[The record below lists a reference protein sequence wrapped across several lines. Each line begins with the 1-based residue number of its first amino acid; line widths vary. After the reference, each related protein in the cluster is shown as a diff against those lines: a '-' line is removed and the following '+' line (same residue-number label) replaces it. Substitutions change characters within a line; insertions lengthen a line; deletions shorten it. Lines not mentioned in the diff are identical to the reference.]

1 MSTQQTESTGRP
13 GRYQRSF
20 SGLVSS
26 LLVTVLVIGGLLYF
40 MGAFRNSTEIEPE
53 PVDYLETVQS
63 AQQAGLTPVY
73 PSALPQGWIAT
84 GVDVTPAPEDP
95 VFMIRMLSDDERFV
109 AVRQERA
116 TSSALLTKWVDE
128 EPQPGAGYTVPD
140 AVAAPVAREWKGYTD
155 KGGDAAYVAKVGE
168 NTVLVFGSA
177 PKKDLQAIVDALVTT
192 TIERTSAK

>member
-1 MSTQQTESTGRP
+1 MSTQQTESPGRP

-20 SGLVSS
+20 NGLISS

-53 PVDYLETVQS
+53 AVDYLETVQS

-73 PSALPQGWIAT
+73 PSALPKGWIAT
-84 GVDVTPAPEDP
+84 GVDVTPSAEDP

-128 EPQPGAGYTVPD
+128 ETQAGAGYTVP
-140 AVAAPVAREWKGYTD
+140 ASVAAPVAREWKGYTD
-155 KGGDAAYVAKVGE
+155 KGGDSAYVAKVGE

-177 PKKDLQAIVDALVTT
+177 SKQDLQSIVDALVTT
-192 TIERTSAK
+192 KIRSSSS